1 MQCNESRW
9 PAASSVED
17 SSHRFLFL
25 RLLLGLMLG
34 LCINFSSQVEMNPF
48 ESFDEWKPELV
59 NAGRAVRMERLTI
72 EEDIVEQY
80 AATDRKAVLKR
91 RRSASRVQFW
101 IAIWKKKYWK
111 IYRVV
116 LDSEQNW
123 ETVLNE
129 WRLSRCYLKYQ
140 HAKFVPFNGRWR
152 TLYQTIAHTAQRL
165 SVGMGF
171 SLKFL

>member
-1 MQCNESRW
+1 MVGRSVWWKLRAPNWMQRNESRW

-34 LCINFSSQVEMNPF
+34 LCINFSSQVEMNSF

-101 IAIWKKKYWK
+101 IAIWKKKSTGKFTGLYWIQNK
-111 IYRVV
+111 IEKLY
-116 LDSEQNW
+116 W
-123 ETVLNE
+123 M
-129 WRLSRCYLKYQ
+129 
-140 HAKFVPFNGRWR
+140 NGD
-152 TLYQTIAHTAQRL
+152 
-165 SVGMGF
+165 
-171 SLKFL
+171 